1 MFDVSFL
8 VQILATKTTE
18 SWLALL
24 GGATYVWYKSGTKSR
39 MGRAMESGIST
50 LISLA
55 IGPDISRTTNYP
67 PTFVY
72 LTVSIFCFFVL
83 DVTTSIASDKDEVL
97 KMIKAFIYKFLNI
110 HKDNGN
116 GGPK

>member
-1 MFDVSFL
+1 MFDSSFL
-8 VQILATKTTE
+8 IQIFASKTTE

-24 GGATYVWYKSGTKSR
+24 GGATYVWYKSGASSR
-39 MGRAMESGIST
+39 FGKAIEAGIST
-50 LISLA
+50 LISLG

-83 DVTTSIASDKDEVL
+83 DVTTSLASDKDEVL
-97 KMIKAFIYKFLNI
+97 KMVKAFIYRILNI

-116 GGPK
+116 GGSK